1 MERIMSKVDAVIAEK
16 VAERLS
22 VDAIKSLL
30 PAPSLG
36 SSSAGKDA
44 KETAT
49 APSTPTAA
57 SAGALSSLMAASG
70 FKQSAKRVKK
80 APAAAELEEDDPI
93 SDDDAPA
100 PAASRGVDLSKPV
113 AALLWTEEIMPFGSA
128 ISFVRMSQWND
139 KRNKHEAESLAWS
152 LDAFVSEDLPTKSVS
167 FEVQVRRLLGVKLAD
182 EHRDWALAEALAWKS
197 GHGVQNRGLLRSLLK
212 DRKNFVDLNK
222 SSSVK
227 TRGTFKSAVTSSRS
241 GGRGGR
247 GRGGR
252 FQNASQHN
260 NSSQKPSSGGS
271 DAAAR

>member
-1 MERIMSKVDAVIAEK
+1 MERIMSKVDTVIAERI
-16 VAERLS
+16 AERLS

-36 SSSAGKDA
+36 STSAGKDQ
-44 KETAT
+44 KEPAT

-70 FKQSAKRVKK
+70 FKHSAKRVKK
-80 APAAAELEEDDPI
+80 ASAAAEPEENDPI
-93 SDDDAPA
+93 SDDDAPS
-100 PAASRGVDLSKPV
+100 PSVSRGVDLSKPV
-113 AALLWTEEIMPFGSA
+113 AALLWNEEILPFGSA

-152 LDAFVSEDLPTKSVS
+152 LDAFVSEDLSTKSVS

-227 TRGTFKSAVTSSRS
+227 TRGTFKSAVTSSRG
-241 GGRGGR
+241 GGRVGR

-260 NSSQKPSSGGS
+260 NSSKKPSSGGS

>member
-1 MERIMSKVDAVIAEK
+1 M
-16 VAERLS
+16 
-22 VDAIKSLL
+22 
-30 PAPSLG
+30 
-36 SSSAGKDA
+36 
-44 KETAT
+44 
-49 APSTPTAA
+49 
-57 SAGALSSLMAASG
+57 
-70 FKQSAKRVKK
+70 Q
-80 APAAAELEEDDPI
+80 
-93 SDDDAPA
+93 
-100 PAASRGVDLSKPV
+100 
-113 AALLWTEEIMPFGSA
+113 FGSA

-152 LDAFVSEDLPTKSVS
+152 LDAYVSDSLPTKSVS

-222 SSSVK
+222 SSTVK
-227 TRGTFKSAVTSSRS
+227 TRGTFKSAVTSSRG

-252 FQNASQHN
+252 FQNGAQSN
-260 NSSQKPSSGGS
+260 NNSQKPSSGGS

>member
-1 MERIMSKVDAVIAEK
+1 M
-16 VAERLS
+16 
-22 VDAIKSLL
+22 
-30 PAPSLG
+30 
-36 SSSAGKDA
+36 
-44 KETAT
+44 
-49 APSTPTAA
+49 
-57 SAGALSSLMAASG
+57 G
-70 FKQSAKRVKK
+70 F
-80 APAAAELEEDDPI
+80 
-93 SDDDAPA
+93 DAPA

-152 LDAFVSEDLPTKSVS
+152 LDAFVSEDLPTKSMS

-212 DRKNFVDLNK
+212 DGKNFVDNK

-227 TRGTFKSAVTSSRS
+227 TRGTFKSAVTSSRG

-252 FQNASQHN
+252 FQNASQPN